1 VRILVLSTVILC
13 VWGEVGLTITAESD
27 ILVACTTLLTTAS
40 IALAI
45 LIRGMAIV
53 DGNTKCYLAY
63 MKVAFPPYLNPF
75 FA

>member
-1 VRILVLSTVILC
+1 LL
-13 VWGEVGLTITAESD
+13 A
-27 ILVACTTLLTTAS
+27 TTLLSTAS

-63 MKVAFPPYLNPF
+63 MKVAFPHYLNPF

>member
-1 VRILVLSTVILC
+1 M
-13 VWGEVGLTITAESD
+13 GEVGLTITAESD
-27 ILVACTTLLTTAS
+27 ILVASTLLSTAS

-63 MKVAFPPYLNPF
+63 MKVAFPHYLNPF